1 MGVYR
6 FDEFLQIKIDYFRL
20 FIMSEKRKR
29 IKNKLVKKYR
39 LVVLTND
46 SFEEKFSFKLTRLN
60 VFVFGGFF
68 SIVLIVF
75 TAAFLIYTPL
85 KQYIPGFESPE
96 LKKNVISLNIKLDSI
111 EQNMHALELY
121 TESMKPV
128 LIGDKV
134 IEMEPLPF
142 VTKKGES
149 VYQAGI
155 TNNDSTYVKLT
166 KLYALLEER
175 NNKIAQLKKEFKN
188 RPLDSENYLKS
199 SSETAVE
206 EFGKEEL
213 VSLKTSVLDS
223 VFREKVEMEERFSLF
238 GHETN
243 RDNQIFTTP
252 VKGIV
257 QQHFNAVENR
267 FGIEISTA
275 KNEPV
280 KAVAD
285 GVVIFA
291 EWSIETGYVVVLLHV
306 NNYVSI
312 YRYISKI
319 NISHG
324 ELVYAGQTIANVG
337 FTSTETTKPRLHFE
351 MWKEIYPVDPTNF
364 MKF

>member
-6 FDEFLQIKIDYFRL
+6 FDEFLQIKTEYFRL

-29 IKNKLVKKYR
+29 MKKKLVKKYR

-68 SIVLIVF
+68 SIGLIVC

-85 KQYIPGFESPE
+85 KQYIPGFESPK

-121 TESMKPV
+121 TESIKPV

-134 IEMEPLPF
+134 LEMESLPF

-155 TNNDSTYVKLT
+155 TNNDSIHVKLT

-175 NNKIAQLKKEFKN
+175 NNKIAELKQEVKN
-188 RPLDSENYLKS
+188 RPLDSINFINS
-199 SSETAVE
+199 SSETVVE
-206 EFGKEEL
+206 EFSEEEL
-213 VSLKTSVLDS
+213 ESLKTSRLDS

-238 GHETN
+238 GYEN
-243 RDNQIFTTP
+243 DRDNQIFISP
-252 VKGIV
+252 VKGTV
-257 QQHFNAVENR
+257 KEHFNAVENH
-267 FGIEISTA
+267 FFVEVTTA

-291 EWSIETGYVVVLLHV
+291 ERSIEKGIVVVLLHA

-312 YRYISKI
+312 YKHNSEI
-319 NISHG
+319 NVSHG
-324 ELVYAGQTIANVG
+324 ELVYAGQKIANVG
-337 FTSTETTKPRLHFE
+337 FTGALTTKSQFHFE